1 MCIFILLFI
10 LYIILNWYAREE
22 RNYILRASGLTAP
35 VSKQSKQK
43 TFFLEF
49 KKERNVPLRKRS
61 IRFRCQDCLQ
71 GMFPGEKARK
81 VEKKMYVSVSSHT
94 TAEP

>member
-10 LYIILNWYAREE
+10 ILNWYAREK
-22 RNYILRASGLTAP
+22 RNCILRASGLTAP

-43 TFFLEF
+43 TVFLEF

-71 GMFPGEKARK
+71 DMFPGEKARK
-81 VEKKMYVSVSSHT
+81 VEKKMYVSVSSRT
-94 TAEP
+94 IAEP